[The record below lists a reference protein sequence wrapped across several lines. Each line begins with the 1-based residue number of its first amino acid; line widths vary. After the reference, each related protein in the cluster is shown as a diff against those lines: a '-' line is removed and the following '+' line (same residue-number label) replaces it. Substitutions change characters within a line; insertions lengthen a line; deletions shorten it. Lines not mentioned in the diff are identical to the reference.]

1 MSADVH
7 TRAQELILTG
17 SASAEE
23 QRWLEEHLAT
33 CRDCGGL
40 LQGAQAV
47 RSALRSTP
55 IMADPAMVA
64 ATVRRTLRFAA
75 EQREQESHRFLL
87 RVTIALAAMLAWIS
101 VPLLWKAA
109 QWAAGFTPQ
118 PQLAAFGIF
127 SLVAVVPA
135 VLAAVA
141 ALAARGSSSP
151 ANSYSSLHSKGDL

>member
-7 TRAQELILTG
+7 TRAQELILAG
-17 SASAEE
+17 SGSAEE

-33 CRDCGGL
+33 CHDCGGL

-75 EQREQESHRFLL
+75 EQREQESYRFLV
-87 RVTIALAAMLAWIS
+87 RVTIALAAMLAWSS
-101 VPLLWKAA
+101 VPLLWQAA

-118 PQLAAFGIF
+118 PQLAAVGIF
-127 SLVAVVPA
+127 SVFGIMPA
-135 VLAAVA
+135 VLATAA
-141 ALAARGSSSP
+141 ALAARGSST
-151 ANSYSSLHSKGDL
+151 AAHSYSSSHFKGDL